1 MQRTIT
7 SSVTPGSV
15 ATRTPFALAS
25 RRESVWV
32 SDFDVGH
39 STTSNCSHQRGH
51 LRRRLLAVRLAG
63 RHLDERVS
71 LPRPRAASN
80 VAYPMVR
87 SGASVTTSTRS
98 PG

>member
-15 ATRTPFALAS
+15 ATRTPFALAL

-39 STTSNCSHQRGH
+39 STTSNCSMSAATSGGGSSPFVLRG
-51 LRRRLLAVRLAG
+51 G
-63 RHLDERVS
+63 ISTMRVS